1 MKRSPKTVKNK
12 PLEKDK
18 PFFSK
23 AENGESFFSK
33 PGDNTLQRQPVDTKA
48 KDTAPVAPVADAC
61 KNSSTPES
69 KWANDNPGQVFGVE
83 DRSDGKSQS
92 NELIFWNYCVGEAA
106 MRSAHRERLNE
117 VADRWVEL
125 LKKDSDL
132 KVKLQGAASTSGNAD
147 SNKALAAE
155 RATIIRDF
163 LIAKN
168 IPGSRIVIDTTSTP
182 RSMAPE
188 TSPENQAR
196 NRRVELFLFR
206 STPVVNKLPPWVDVQ
221 VENLLIGQQ
230 GVPTPKP
237 TFNEKDNFFA
247 RNHFSMAAS
256 ADITL
261 TSLGGTRVG
270 FSQVLTRDTLMAQ
283 YSDNAG
289 RTLLLDYANCNLLP
303 CKDLENAT
311 SHFALDGLSMSNTGP
326 GTTKG
331 KVAIRDRPGAVFP
344 LHYPD
349 SKTGPFHLTHY
360 FWLMDF
366 TVVLGV
372 REMGAF
378 IPLNHAFW
386 SVAGSENV
394 DVKKKTVN
402 GMAPISVTG
411 DWQQGAPPGLNLEA
425 IYAGP
430 TCRYVRRSEQV
441 TGRANVCKPIET
453 MV

>member
-1 MKRSPKTVKNK
+1 MKKSPKNVKNK
-12 PLEKDK
+12 QAENDK

-33 PGDNTLQRQPVDTKA
+33 PGDNTLQLQPADAKA
-48 KDTAPVAPVADAC
+48 KDAAPAAAVADAC
-61 KNSSTPES
+61 KASSTPES

-83 DRSDGKSQS
+83 DTSAGKSES

-106 MRSAHRERLNE
+106 MRAAHRERLNE
-117 VADRWVEL
+117 VADRWVEI
-125 LKKDSDL
+125 LKKDGAL
-132 KVKLQGAASTSGNAD
+132 KVKLQGAASTSGNVD

-155 RATIIRDF
+155 RAGIIRDF
-163 LIAKN
+163 LIAKK
-168 IPGSRIVIDTTSTP
+168 IPDSRIVIDNTSTP

-221 VENLLIGQQ
+221 VQNLFIGQQ

-247 RNHFSMAAS
+247 RNHFSMKAS

-261 TSLGGTRVG
+261 TSLGGTGVG

-289 RTLLLDYANCNLLP
+289 RTLLLDYGNCNLLP

-311 SHFALDGLSMSNTGP
+311 SHFAIDGLSMFNSGP
-326 GTTKG
+326 GTTQG
-331 KVAIRDRPGAVFP
+331 KVAIRDRPGAAFP

-349 SKTGPFHLTHY
+349 SKTGPFHLTNY

-366 TVVLGV
+366 TVILGV

-386 SVAGSENV
+386 SVAGSE
-394 DVKKKTVN
+394 DVNIKQKSVS
-402 GMAPISVTG
+402 GMAPISVVS
-411 DWQQGAPPGLNLEA
+411 DWQPGMAPGMNLEA

-430 TCRYVRRSEQV
+430 TCRYVRRSEQFSA
-441 TGRANVCKPIET
+441 RENVCKPNETIE
-453 MV
+453 

>member
-1 MKRSPKTVKNK
+1 MKRSPKTAKNK
-12 PLEKDK
+12 TAEKDQ

-33 PGDNTLQRQPVDTKA
+33 PGDNTLQLQPADTKA
-48 KDTAPVAPVADAC
+48 KDTAPAAPVADAC
-61 KNSSTPES
+61 KTSNTPES
-69 KWANDNPGQVFGVE
+69 KWANDNPGKIYGVE
-83 DRSDGKSQS
+83 DEAAGKTQS

-106 MRSAHRERLNE
+106 MRSAHLERLNE
-117 VADRWVEL
+117 VADRWVEI

-147 SNKALAAE
+147 SNKALSAQRAA
-155 RATIIRDF
+155 IIRDF
-163 LIAKN
+163 LIAKK
-168 IPGSRIVIDTTSTP
+168 IPGSRIVADTTSSP
-182 RSMAPE
+182 RSLAPE

-206 STPVVNKLPPWVDVQ
+206 STPVVNKLPPWVDVE
-221 VENLLIGQQ
+221 VRNLIIGQQ

-237 TFNEKDNFFA
+237 TFNEKENFFA

-261 TSLGGTRVG
+261 TSLGGTGVG

-289 RTLLLDYANCNLLP
+289 RTMLLDYANCNLLP

-311 SHFALDGLSMSNTGP
+311 SHFALDGLSMFNAGP
-326 GTTKG
+326 GTTNG
-331 KVAIRDRPGAVFP
+331 RIAIRDRPGAVFP

-349 SKTGPFHLTHY
+349 AKSGPFHLTNY
-360 FWLMDF
+360 FWMMDF
-366 TVVLGV
+366 TVILGV

-386 SVAGSENV
+386 SVAASE
-394 DVKKKTVN
+394 DVNIKKKSVS
-402 GMAPISVTG
+402 GMAPISVVS
-411 DWQQGAPPGLNLEA
+411 DWQSGMAPGLNLEA

-430 TCRYVRRSEQV
+430 TCRYVRRSEHFAGQ
-441 TGRANVCKPIET
+441 GNVCKPNQTIE
-453 MV
+453 